1 MVSGVAQKLSDLT
14 QAVAVLLTRTFL
26 MEGKQHAGD
35 RWQHLSSSVPS
46 SMAEVPGKKSNYAD
60 ALRREQNSGGLSTLT
75 SAGRFFCLVDGE
87 PA

>member
-1 MVSGVAQKLSDLT
+1 
-14 QAVAVLLTRTFL
+14 

-60 ALRREQNSGGLSTLT
+60 ALRCEQELWRPVYINKCRQVLLLG
-75 SAGRFFCLVDGE
+75 
-87 PA
+87 

>member
-1 MVSGVAQKLSDLT
+1 MAQKLSDLT

-46 SMAEVPGKKSNYAD
+46 SMAGVPGKKSNYAD
-60 ALRREQNSGGLSTLT
+60 ALRREQELRRPVYINKCRQVLLLG
-75 SAGRFFCLVDGE
+75 
-87 PA
+87 